1 MNRLM
6 TNILLNE
13 TNVILLFI
21 LCISS
26 IILNIILEQDNL
38 KLKNTITKYMLEEE
52 FIDDPVEYDS
62 TEL

>member
-1 MNRLM
+1 M